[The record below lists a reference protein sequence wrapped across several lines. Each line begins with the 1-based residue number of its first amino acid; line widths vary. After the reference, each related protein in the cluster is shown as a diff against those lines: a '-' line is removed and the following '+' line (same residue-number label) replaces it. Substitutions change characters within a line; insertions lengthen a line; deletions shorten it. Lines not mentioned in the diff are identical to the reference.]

1 MRVGRIYLSSSAEK
15 LNITQA
21 ITKKTESRNLL
32 LPALGSSVPDLAPV
46 VFWKSLSPFVFI
58 LSPFCL
64 YPAGSPLPALDLLRK
79 DGLTWSQSGAHTTQG
94 KPLSAE
100 IWSIFIRPVFIWRW
114 ANVPHTLMWGWTE
127 MKGMKGI
134 ETCHSPTPPPPYT
147 PLIVKS

>member
-1 MRVGRIYLSSSAEK
+1 MVGRIYLSSSAEK

-21 ITKKTESRNLL
+21 ITKKTESRHL
-32 LPALGSSVPDLAPV
+32 LPPPLGSFVPDLPPV

-58 LSPFCL
+58 LYPFYL

-100 IWSIFIRPVFIWRW
+100 I
-114 ANVPHTLMWGWTE
+114 
-127 MKGMKGI
+127 
-134 ETCHSPTPPPPYT
+134 
-147 PLIVKS
+147 